1 MNNGI
6 TIPLPIFERL
16 HDVVERLVAK
26 IDPKDKEAQKARRDA
41 VAVLQEVAN
50 IADDEVV
57 RDVNDVVY
65 ATRAEKNGAQI
76 LLALAEK
83 AEREGWS
90 GPADLSTNHNSYF
103 VQTWNEQE
111 ATKHPKI

>member
-6 TIPLPIFERL
+6 TIPISILERL
-16 HDVVERLVAK
+16 HNAVERLVAK
-26 IDPKDKEAQKARRDA
+26 IDPKDKEAQEACSDA
-41 VAVLQEVAN
+41 VAVLQEVTN
-50 IADDEVV
+50 IADDEVM
-57 RDVNDVVY
+57 RDVNDAIH
-65 ATRAEKNGAQI
+65 ATRAEKNGAQT